1 MSRRKETK
9 ADELRK
15 WLKDKRFQITVSIIC
30 LAVMIICLLTGCTK
44 TAMKRTVTRE
54 LVQCCHL
61 PNPIIT
67 EYTAF
72 THYEFLM
79 RSKMEGAE
87 MVVDGDYRHLSI
99 ESREQRPDPNTIK
112 EITEVVVTGLVGVGL

>member
-1 MSRRKETK
+1 MNII
-9 ADELRK
+9 K
-15 WLKDKRFQITVSIIC
+15 WLIIGI
-30 LAVMIICLLTGCTK
+30 LIIIACWQPGCTK
-44 TAMKRTVTRE
+44 TAMKRTVRTE

-61 PNPIIT
+61 PNPVVT

-99 ESREQRPDPNTIK
+99 ESREQRPDPNTIRA
-112 EITEVVVTGLVGVGL
+112 IS